1 MFQRIVYTIL
11 VDRGGHITSCTH
23 HVFGRIS
30 HSNPN
35 PDMAKH
41 LNIITTITK
50 GHTFVQTDMVMFQH
64 FVNPDPFTASKRY
77 DICKKRVH
85 RVDSQ
90 CDKTFIIRFSCSAV
104 KKAINW

>member
-50 GHTFVQTDMVMFQH
+50 GHTFVQTDMVNVPAFCQSRPVYCFQA
-64 FVNPDPFTASKRY
+64 VRY
-77 DICKKRVH
+77 L
-85 RVDSQ
+85 
-90 CDKTFIIRFSCSAV
+90 
-104 KKAINW
+104 

>member
-50 GHTFVQTDMVMFQH
+50 GPYIRPDRYGNVPAFCQSRPVYCFQA
-64 FVNPDPFTASKRY
+64 VRY
-77 DICKKRVH
+77 L
-85 RVDSQ
+85 
-90 CDKTFIIRFSCSAV
+90 
-104 KKAINW
+104 